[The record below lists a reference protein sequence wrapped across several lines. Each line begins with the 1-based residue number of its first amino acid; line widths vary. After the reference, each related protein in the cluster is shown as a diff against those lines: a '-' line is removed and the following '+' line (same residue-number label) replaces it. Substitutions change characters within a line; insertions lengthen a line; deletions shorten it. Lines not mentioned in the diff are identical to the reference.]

1 VKDKREL
8 RKEALNIRKGLS
20 EEEIIEKSKLITEN

>member
-1 VKDKREL
+1 MMFVKDKREL

-20 EEEIIEKSKLITEN
+20 EEEIH

>member
-1 VKDKREL
+1 MMFVKDKREL

-20 EEEIIEKSKLITEN
+20 EEEIIEKVN